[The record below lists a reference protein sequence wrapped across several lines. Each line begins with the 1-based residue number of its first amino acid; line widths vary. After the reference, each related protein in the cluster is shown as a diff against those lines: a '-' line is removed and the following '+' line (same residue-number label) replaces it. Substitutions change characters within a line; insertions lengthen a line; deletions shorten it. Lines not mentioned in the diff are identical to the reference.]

1 MANTETHTK
10 EKTLVETSL
19 PKLWKVIFLNDNV
32 TPMEHVVDLLMNIFK
47 HTERS
52 ATDVTLEIH
61 NTGSGVAGVYNHEI
75 AEQKALESTTLSRS
89 RGFPLKIQIESE
101 E

>member
-1 MANTETHTK
+1 MTTETQIK
-10 EKTLVETSL
+10 EKTSVETGL
-19 PKLWKVIFLNDNV
+19 PKLWKVIFINDNV

-47 HTERS
+47 HTEHS
-52 ATDVTLEIH
+52 ATEVTLEIH

-89 RGFPLKIQIESE
+89 RGFPLRIQIESE

>member
-1 MANTETHTK
+1 MPTTETHIK
-10 EKTLVETSL
+10 ENTSVDTSL
-19 PKLWKVIFLNDNV
+19 PKLWKVIFVNDNV
-32 TPMEHVVDLLMNIFK
+32 TPMHHVVDLLVNIFK
-47 HTERS
+47 HTENS

-75 AEQKALESTTLSRS
+75 AEQKALESTTLSRNN
-89 RGFPLKIQIESE
+89 GYPLKIQIESE